1 MAYGIRFSTPNGD
14 VQIDSDTPNSGLI
27 VIDSGTGGSISN
39 VDLNNDWIFARPTNR
54 SSGSS
59 QISMRNTSGSNYSFY
74 AYNNLA
80 ISSVQWIR
88 ARWANVNTAAAGGY
102 GILIMNS
109 DGDIAFDSNR
119 LTGDGGVGITAHFP
133 TGSGLGGSPTQLTTT
148 PLTTDRNQ
156 YVLMNNAINTYTDAN
171 NFTYTGFHWQNS
183 TSSSVGRGIHWVG
196 FTSFEITTLAG
207 TIAQTFPVLS
217 PDVFFAEGGSV

>member
-1 MAYGIRFSTPNGD
+1 MAYGLRFETPNGD

-27 VIDSGTGGSISN
+27 VIDRQTSGSISN
-39 VDLNNDWIFARPTNR
+39 VDLNNDWIFARPTG
-54 SSGSS
+54 SGNT
-59 QISMRNTSGSNYSFY
+59 QISMRNTSGNNYSFY

-80 ISSVQWIR
+80 ISSVEWIR

-133 TGSGLGGSPTQLTTT
+133 TGSGLGGNPTQLTTT
-148 PLTTDRNQ
+148 PLTTDRDQ

-171 NFTYTGFHWQNS
+171 NFSYGGFHWQNS

-196 FTSFEITTLAG
+196 FTSFEIVG
-207 TIAQTFPVLS
+207 TFTNTFPILS